1 MLKRHSYNGAD
12 MNLGEQLELLKQ
24 RGFDQERAQVIVL
37 IREAAIILFRAF
49 PDLFLMYGGANLILF
64 HGSLRTS
71 LDLDLLSQGAP
82 LPKADDIAKV
92 LLEGLLPLG
101 NLLEV
106 APLKITIAKATPAFI
121 KIEVTSKDDRSLF
134 TVDLGGL
141 GSILASGIDEH
152 VLEAVSLNTTATIKS
167 VSRDHLLLQK
177 AEAFAFRPGLK
188 IRDAYDIKLLLD
200 AGALL
205 NTQLQSHLSDALA
218 IKEIG
223 RNELMARIEQVT
235 PKLCRAHLSDVLPA
249 GQYATLER
257 VDFEPLVSA
266 LRKVFQTWL

>member
-1 MLKRHSYNGAD
+1 
-12 MNLGEQLELLKQ
+12 MNLGEQLELLRQ
-24 RGFDQERAQVIVL
+24 RGFDTERAQVIVL
-37 IREAAIILFRAF
+37 MREAAIVLFGAF
-49 PDLFLMYGGANLILF
+49 PDLFLMYGGASLILF

-82 LPKADDIAKV
+82 LPKPDDLANV
-92 LLEGLLPLG
+92 LSEGLRTLG

-106 APLKITIAKATPAFI
+106 APLKIAIAKATPAFI

-141 GSILASGIDEH
+141 GAVLGSGVDEH
-152 VLEAVSLNTTATIKS
+152 VLEAVSLNTIATIKS

-177 AEAFAFRPGLK
+177 TEAFAFRPGVK
-188 IRDAYDIKLLLD
+188 VRDAYDIKLLMD
-200 AGALL
+200 AGAVL

-223 RNELMARIEQVT
+223 RNELLARIEQVT

-257 VDFEPLVSA
+257 TDFKPLVLA

>member
-1 MLKRHSYNGAD
+1 

-24 RGFDQERAQVIVL
+24 RGFDQDQAQVVIL
-37 IREAAIILFRAF
+37 IREAAIILFQAF
-49 PDLFLMYGGANLILF
+49 PDLFLMQGGANLILF

-71 LDLDLLSQGAP
+71 RDLDLLLQGAP
-82 LPKADDIAKV
+82 LPRADDVTRV
-92 LLEGLLPLG
+92 LSEELLPLG
-101 NLLEV
+101 SLLGV
-106 APLKITIAKATPAFI
+106 APLKISIEKATPAFI
-121 KIEVTSKDDRSLF
+121 RIEVTSKDDRSLF

-141 GSILASGIDEH
+141 GSVLGSGIDEH

-177 AEAFAFRPGLK
+177 AEAFVFRPGIK
-188 IRDAYDIKLLLD
+188 VRDAYDIKLLMD

-205 NTQLQSHLSDALA
+205 NTPLERHLSDALA
-218 IKEIG
+218 MREIG

-257 VDFEPLVSA
+257 ANFEPLVSA

>member
-1 MLKRHSYNGAD
+1 V
-12 MNLGEQLELLKQ
+12 NLGEQLDLLKQ
-24 RGFDQERAQVIVL
+24 RGFDQDRAQVIVL

-49 PDLFLMYGGANLILF
+49 PGFFLMYGGANLILF

-71 LDLDLLSQGAP
+71 LDLDLLSLGAP
-82 LPKADDIAKV
+82 LPKADDLAKV
-92 LLEGLLPLG
+92 LSEELLPLG
-101 NLLEV
+101 SLLEV
-106 APLKITIAKATPAFI
+106 APMNITIVKATAAFI

-141 GSILASGIDEH
+141 GSVLGSGVEEH
-152 VLEAVSLNTTATIKS
+152 VLEAVSLNTNATIRS

-177 AEAFAFRPGLK
+177 AEAFAFRPGVK
-188 IRDAYDIKLLLD
+188 VRDAYDIKLLMD

-205 NTQLQSHLSDALA
+205 NTQLQNHLSDALA

-223 RNELMARIEQVT
+223 RNELSARIEQVT

-257 VDFEPLVSA
+257 ADFEPLVSA

>member
-1 MLKRHSYNGAD
+1 

-24 RGFDQERAQVIVL
+24 RGFDQDRAQVIVL

-82 LPKADDIAKV
+82 LPKAEV
-92 LLEGLLPLG
+92 LANVLSEGLFPLG
-101 NLLEV
+101 NLLGV
-106 APLKITIAKATPAFI
+106 TPLKITIEKATPAFI
-121 KIEVTSKDDRSLF
+121 KIEITSKDDRSLF

-141 GSILASGIDEH
+141 GSALGSGVDEH
-152 VLEAVSLNTTATIKS
+152 VLEAVSLNTIATIKS

-177 AEAFAFRPGLK
+177 AEAFAFRSGVK
-188 IRDAYDIKLLLD
+188 VRDAYDIKLLID

-223 RNELMARIEQVT
+223 RNELIGRIEQVT
-235 PKLCRAHLSDVLPA
+235 PKLCRAHLSDILPV
-249 GQYATLER
+249 GQYAALER
-257 VDFEPLVSA
+257 ANFEPLVSA

>member
-1 MLKRHSYNGAD
+1 M
-12 MNLGEQLELLKQ
+12 
-24 RGFDQERAQVIVL
+24 
-37 IREAAIILFRAF
+37 
-49 PDLFLMYGGANLILF
+49 
-64 HGSLRTS
+64 
-71 LDLDLLSQGAP
+71 LSQGAP

-92 LLEGLLPLG
+92 LLERLLPLG
-101 NLLEV
+101 NLLGI
-106 APLKITIAKATPAFI
+106 APLKITIEKVTPAFI

-141 GSILASGIDEH
+141 GSVLASGIDEH

-177 AEAFAFRPGLK
+177 AEAFAFRTGIK
-188 IRDAYDIKLLLD
+188 VRDAYDIKLLLD

-223 RNELMARIEQVT
+223 RNELIARIEQVT

-249 GQYATLER
+249 GQYAALER
-257 VDFEPLVSA
+257 GNFQPLVSA

>member
-1 MLKRHSYNGAD
+1 

-24 RGFDQERAQVIVL
+24 RGFNQDRAQVIIL
-37 IREAAIILFRAF
+37 IREAAIVLFRAF

-82 LPKADDIAKV
+82 LPKADDLVTV
-92 LLEGLLPLG
+92 LSEGLLTLG
-101 NLLEV
+101 SLLEV
-106 APLKITIAKATPAFI
+106 APLRITIAKATPAFI

-188 IRDAYDIKLLLD
+188 IRDAYDIKLLMD

-218 IKEIG
+218 MKEIG
-223 RNELMARIEQVT
+223 RNELLARIEQVT